1 MIGFYEEL
9 FPAPDS
15 SGRDLKLHSVTTGIV
30 KENWDDKHSG
40 MVKVEYSL
48 GEAGKNVSGW
58 MPVMSLYA
66 GKEFGVYMLPEVG
79 AEVVIAFQM
88 GDRNCPIV
96 IGTLWNKTN
105 TMPEKTADKDNTVKL
120 IKTRAGSLIRFSE
133 EKGKEKIEIQTPGEL
148 KVVLDDEKQTVS
160 LTDKGGKN
168 KLSLDGKGGQVTM
181 IADKKI
187 SFQVGGKE
195 ILTMDSRQANL
206 KTGTVKLEA
215 QQSLNVKG
223 QSCKYEGASVEMKA
237 SGTLKL
243 EASGITQVKGSML
256 KLN

>member
-1 MIGFYEEL
+1 MIGFYEGL
-9 FPAPDS
+9 SPAADS
-15 SGRDLKLHSVTTGIV
+15 GGRDLKLHSVTTGIV
-30 KENWDDKHSG
+30 KENWDDKHQG

-48 GEAGKNVSGW
+48 GEAGKNISGW

-79 AEVVIAFQM
+79 CEVVIAFQL

-105 TMPEKTADKDNTVKL
+105 TIPAKTANKDNTVKL
-120 IKTRAGSLIRFSE
+120 VRTKAGSLIRFTE

-148 KVVLDDEKQTVS
+148 KVVLDDEKKTAS

-168 KLSLDGKGGQVTM
+168 QILLDAKGGQITVS
-181 IADKKI
+181 ADKKL
-187 SFQVGGKE
+187 SFKAGGKE
-195 ILTMDSRQANL
+195 ILVMDSNKASL
-206 KTGTVKLEA
+206 KAGTVKLEA
-215 QQSLNVKG
+215 QQSLGVKG

-243 EASGITQVKGSML
+243 ESSGITQVKGSML